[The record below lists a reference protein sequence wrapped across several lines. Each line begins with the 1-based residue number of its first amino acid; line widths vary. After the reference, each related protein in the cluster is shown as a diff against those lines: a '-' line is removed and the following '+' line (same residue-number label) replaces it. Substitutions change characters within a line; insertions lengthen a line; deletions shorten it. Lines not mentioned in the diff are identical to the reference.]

1 MGIGVKD
8 WVAPEQFAFG
18 STLELLGL
26 FCQIYSISSGVSTSL
41 PPCREKRRCGLY
53 CDFRQAISIHAP
65 HAGSDGRRE
74 PPARP
79 SSNFNPRSPCGER
92 HGTQGA
98 NGYVH
103 VFQSTLPMRGATPH
117 QGNSN
122 NQLARI
128 SIHAPHAGSDRCK
141 RPCCRSCFPDFNPRS
156 PCGERRLGSRQR
168 QLPLRIS
175 IHAPHAGS
183 DGSEQAMAWVN

>member
-65 HAGSDGRRE
+65 HAGSDEALASVAFVDFISIHAPHAGSDCNSICSFLMLSLFQSTLPMRGATLGYLPLVEPHEISIHAPHAGSDGKLQCYDRFTVEFQSTLPMRGATSRRLH
-74 PPARP
+74 P
-79 SSNFNPRSPCGER
+79 SPSF
-92 HGTQGA
+92 
-98 NGYVH
+98 
-103 VFQSTLPMRGATPH
+103 VFQSTLPMRGATY
-117 QGNSN
+117 S
-122 NQLARI
+122 
-128 SIHAPHAGSDRCK
+128 GS
-141 RPCCRSCFPDFNPRS
+141 S
-156 PCGERRLGSRQR
+156 
-168 QLPLRIS
+168 
-175 IHAPHAGS
+175 
-183 DGSEQAMAWVN
+183 

>member
-65 HAGSDGRRE
+65 HAGSDVRALMRVNF
-74 PPARP
+74 ARD
-79 SSNFNPRSPCGER
+79 FNPRSPCGER
-92 HGTQGA
+92 PMTA
-98 NGYVH
+98 AASVLIAE
-103 VFQSTLPMRGATPH
+103 FQSTLPMRGAT
-117 QGNSN
+117 NDMYT
-122 NQLARI
+122 ARFIKAI
-128 SIHAPHAGSDRCK
+128 SIHAPHAGSDCALVDLRHTCN
-141 RPCCRSCFPDFNPRS
+141 DFNPRS
-156 PCGERRLGSRQR
+156 PCGERLSRSHGGNRCSYFNPRSPCGERLLATPSC
-168 QLPLRIS
+168 
-175 IHAPHAGS
+175 
-183 DGSEQAMAWVN
+183 